1 MKNWVEA
8 RVAVVARRQGVRRN
22 QVGIEPDEQ
31 SAARIL
37 AVARRR
43 MTKVRLCTFIT
54 SGPDGPTARVVM
66 PFAPTPDLVVH
77 VATCPTS
84 TKARQVA
91 ATGKAVLAYS
101 AGMSAAVTA
110 YCDAAVLD
118 GRADHRRWWRPLFAA
133 YWPDGP
139 GEDYTIIACRPYAIE
154 VWSPNEGVGPEPHGL
169 RAGRIALDEA
179 RWRLDTDP
187 IR

>member
-8 RVAVVARRQGVRRN
+8 RVAVVARRQGLRRN

-77 VATCPTS
+77 IATSPAS

-91 ATGKAVLAYS
+91 ATGEAVLAYS

-110 YCDAAVLD
+110 YCHAEALD
-118 GRADHRRWWRPLFAA
+118 DPDDHRRWWRPLFAA

-139 GEDYTIIACRPYAIE
+139 SKDYTVIACRPHAIE
-154 VWSPNEGVGPEPHGL
+154 VWSPDEGIGPAPLGL
-169 RAGRIALDEA
+169 RSGRIVLHEA
-179 RWRLDTDP
+179 RWRLDST
-187 IR
+187 R